1 MLVYILSSKR
11 ILSLEI
17 AQYKSCEF
25 ESHYANTPIKHM
37 IFMTLMSP
45 GVNNTQVAR
54 VIKSDSLDCTSVPS
68 AELINGRMLN
78 LYECPEN
85 ISLKVWKKLHKQDR
99 LNLIWEQLPRNKRIN
114 ITVSLLADAFGAQ
127 SFKWYEIK

>member
-1 MLVYILSSKR
+1 
-11 ILSLEI
+11 
-17 AQYKSCEF
+17 
-25 ESHYANTPIKHM
+25 
-37 IFMTLMSP
+37 MTLMSP

>member
-1 MLVYILSSKR
+1 
-11 ILSLEI
+11 
-17 AQYKSCEF
+17 
-25 ESHYANTPIKHM
+25 
-37 IFMTLMSP
+37 MTLMSP

-78 LYECPEN
+78 LYECPKN
-85 ISLKVWKKLHKQDR
+85 ISLKVWKKLNKQAR
-99 LNLIWEQLPRNKRIN
+99 LELIWGYLPRNKRIN
-114 ITVSLLADAFGAQ
+114 ILVSLLADSLGAQ